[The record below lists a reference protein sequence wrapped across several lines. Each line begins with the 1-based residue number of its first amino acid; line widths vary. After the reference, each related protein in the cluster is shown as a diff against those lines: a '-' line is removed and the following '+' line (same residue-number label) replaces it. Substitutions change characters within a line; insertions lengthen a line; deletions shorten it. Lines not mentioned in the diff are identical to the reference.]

1 MSASEQQHSG
11 PWREWAPSVV
21 GLAALLLS
29 AMQSHHGGSGKL
41 IDQLQK
47 NNQELATVSA
57 TLKTVCDRLEKKD
70 ETDRKQDDRLTQVE
84 TTQAR
89 MLQRLGMNP

>member
-1 MSASEQQHSG
+1 VK
-11 PWREWAPSVV
+11 EWAPSII

-29 AMQSHHGGSGKL
+29 VMQSHHGGSSKL

-47 NNQELATVSA
+47 NNQELATASA